1 MPVSER
7 PDLSA
12 ICAAFGDALHRA
24 GVPVTPERSARFA
37 SAVVLADPRSTSG
50 LYWLGRVTLTTS
62 REQFKTF
69 DRVFRQIFRGLI
81 DLSQTGGLEQREED
95 FGTTDAP
102 GVDSLPSVR
111 DLGMQGSAGK
121 HGTSATPGAVSDDSD
136 SGSAAAL
143 AAVSDVERLNDR

>member
-1 MPVSER
+1 MPASER

-62 REQFKTF
+62 HEQFETF

-81 DLSQTGGLEQREED
+81 DLSQTGGLEHSEED
-95 FGTTDAP
+95 SGTTDAP
-102 GVDSLPSVR
+102 GSR
-111 DLGMQGSAGK
+111 TEGGESA
-121 HGTSATPGAVSDDSD
+121 PGASVVPKSS
-136 SGSAAAL
+136 SLCLSPP
-143 AAVSDVERLNDR
+143 VCERSINPRKI